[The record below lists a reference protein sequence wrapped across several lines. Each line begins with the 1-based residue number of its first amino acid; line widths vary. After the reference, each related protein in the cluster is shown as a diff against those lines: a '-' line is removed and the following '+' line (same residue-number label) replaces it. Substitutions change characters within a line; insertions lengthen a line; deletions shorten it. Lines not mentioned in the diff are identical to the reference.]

1 MGITFGIMFLDI
13 NRLSWKYK
21 LGIGILILIVIILGI
36 IWIRNV
42 YLNKCKN
49 ILKNQD
55 KIIHHQTTLIV

>member
-36 IWIRNV
+36 IWIRNI
-42 YLNKCKN
+42 YLNKCK
-49 ILKNQD
+49 K
-55 KIIHHQTTLIV
+55 